1 MPIDALKPYIY
12 ECIRKMIKLGKAYNN
27 NKKLLETLLLGDLR
41 TFYKLGNPHLIS
53 CNEPCIMFKHNRSII
68 ITYST

>member
-1 MPIDALKPYIY
+1 
-12 ECIRKMIKLGKAYNN
+12 MIKLGKAYNN

-53 CNEPCIMFKHNRSII
+53 CMSHVLCLNII
-68 ITYST
+68 EALL